1 MGAFMKLTSLRTRT
15 LIVTLIMLIGLV
27 GFLQFLTYTIIGH
40 GFQVVE
46 ERIVQEHVQQ
56 AANALNDS
64 IASLDRTTND
74 YAMWDATYA
83 FVAEPDLAY
92 VNDNFAP
99 TTFINNNLSY
109 VAVVNTVDEVVYA
122 RAIDASG
129 QEVPP
134 PTELAHFT
142 GANAR
147 LLQHGDPNGHLGG
160 LIILADGPMLL
171 AARPILTNQGAGP
184 ARGTLLMGRRLDA
197 REIARLAA
205 IIRMPLTVRRL
216 DDPSQPPVEQ
226 QAALASTAEQ
236 PNSVIPLDDQ
246 RISGST
252 RIADIFGQPGVL
264 IQIELPRDVAQ
275 LGQEVTRQYALVLLG
290 LGLLFGV
297 LVFWLIERVVLA
309 RIITLNA
316 QVAAVD
322 ASHPNA
328 QVTVTGRDEIS
339 QLGGAINQMLSGLA
353 QAQQQLAEN
362 ERHYRQMIEL
372 SPDPI
377 IVHDGSHIRYTNTA
391 GARLLGLGSAT
402 TANGQPVDA
411 TIAALVPSRDGTLLQ
426 VERSLLSPDGEA
438 IEVELVV
445 LLFRDQEREAIQ
457 VLVRNITARKQVEQA
472 LRTAKEAADAANRAK
487 TQFLA
492 TMSHELRTPLTSIIG
507 YADLLN
513 GVFADTSNNEVRRH
527 IERIRSAG
535 AHLLA
540 IINAV
545 LDITRIEAGRMHVQ
559 AVPVTLAA
567 LLPLV
572 TDSIQ
577 PLVERNGNR
586 LEVYNRATV
595 DTMETDEVHLRQI
608 LINLLGNACKFTHAG
623 LITLTV
629 TTIPAKA
636 GDADSYVSFAVRDT
650 GIGIH
655 PEQVVRLFR
664 DFVQVDASTTRKYG
678 GTGLG
683 LALSRRLANLL
694 GGSLMVTSTP
704 AVGSTFTL
712 TVPRK
717 LRVETTPA
725 LDGATTAQAPVVST
739 SEATLLA
746 TQPETRIIL
755 VIDHDPIF
763 RTLLPQILAHPH
775 LHIETA
781 ANGREGLTLA
791 EMLLPDLIILDG
803 HRRETDGWNV
813 LHQLKVAPA
822 TRAIPVL
829 MLTVDQDAERA
840 LGLGAAEVLPKPAD
854 PHQLAYAVAHVL
866 QRQSARAEPIVDCRL

>member
-1 MGAFMKLTSLRTRT
+1 MDAFVRLTSLRTRT

-27 GFLQFLTYTIIGH
+27 GFLQFLTYTIIGR

-64 IASLDRTTND
+64 LASLDRTTND
-74 YAMWDATYA
+74 YAMWDTTYA

-99 TTFINNNLSY
+99 TTFSNNNLSY
-109 VAVVNTVDEVVYA
+109 VAVVDTAGAVVYA
-122 RAIDASG
+122 HAIDLVSE
-129 QEVPP
+129 QEVAPP
-134 PTELAHFT
+134 AELAHFT

-147 LLQHGDPNGHLGG
+147 LLQHDDPNGHLDG
-160 LIILADGPMLL
+160 LVVLADGPMLL

-216 DDPSQPPVEQ
+216 DDPSHPPAQQ
-226 QAALASTAEQ
+226 QAALASTADQ
-236 PNSVIPLDDQ
+236 PNGVIPRDNQ

-252 RIADIFGQPGVL
+252 RITDIFGQPGVL

-322 ASHPNA
+322 ASHPDA
-328 QVTVTGRDEIS
+328 QVTVKGRDEIS
-339 QLGGAINQMLSGLA
+339 QLGSAINQMLAGLSH
-353 QAQQQLAEN
+353 AQQQLAEN

-377 IVHDGSHIRYTNTA
+377 IVHDGNHIRYTNTA
-391 GARLLGLGSAT
+391 GARLLGLGAAT
-402 TANGQPVDA
+402 TANGQPIDA
-411 TIAALVPSRDGTLLQ
+411 TIGALVPPRDGTPLQ
-426 VERSLLSPDGEA
+426 VERVLLPPDGEA
-438 IEVELVV
+438 IEAELVV
-445 LLFRDQEREAIQ
+445 LPFRDHEREAIQ

-513 GVFADTSNNEVRRH
+513 GMFADTSDNEVRQH
-527 IERIRSAG
+527 LERIRSAG
-535 AHLLA
+535 KHLLA
-540 IINAV
+540 VINAV
-545 LDITRIEAGRMHVQ
+545 LDITRIEAGRMLVQ
-559 AVPVTLAA
+559 AVPVSLAV
-567 LLPLV
+567 LLHLV

-577 PLVERNGNR
+577 PLIERNGNR
-586 LEVYNRATV
+586 FEIYNCAAV

-629 TTIPAKA
+629 TVLPGKA
-636 GDADSYVSFAVRDT
+636 GAASDDISFAVRDT

-655 PEQVVRLFR
+655 PEQVARLFR

-683 LALSRRLANLL
+683 LALSRRLASLL
-694 GGSLMVTSTP
+694 GGSLTVTSTP
-704 AVGSTFTL
+704 EVGSTFTL

-717 LRVETTPA
+717 LRVAATPA
-725 LDGATTAQAPVVST
+725 LDGATPTQATAAP
-739 SEATLLA
+739 ALAAAIPA

-755 VIDHDPIF
+755 VIDHDPLF

-775 LHIETA
+775 MHIETA
-781 ANGREGLTLA
+781 ASGSEGLTLA
-791 EMLLPDLIILDG
+791 ETLLPDLIILDG
-803 HRRETDGWNV
+803 QRRETDGWNV
-813 LHQLKVAPA
+813 LHQLKAEPA
-822 TRAIPVL
+822 TCAIPVL
-829 MLTVDQDAERA
+829 MLTVDQDAEQA
-840 LGLGAAEVLPKPAD
+840 LALGAAEVLPKPAD

-866 QRQSARAEPIVDCRL
+866 QRSNSPTPLLR